1 MATSLGR
8 VNFGEAAC
16 TVPFFFH
23 PLATHRPP
31 SNAPLFS
38 SAENPSKQSCSL
50 HCLCTQSNSPSLV
63 HTQPCPVT
71 RARAISVVV
80 SLISRTP
87 FGCVEQGRTGSR
99 HVSHLLWGKRS
110 LWIGKIGISAASDST
125 GACKDTCIHACEVLG
140 NYSNTRSA
148 DIVAIFIP
156 SCTKHKQWEFHYRW
170 E

>member
-1 MATSLGR
+1 MERLHAWCLSAFTRWLHTDLPATPHCSP
-8 VNFGEAAC
+8 VQKIPASKAA
-16 TVPFFFH
+16 
-23 PLATHRPP
+23 
-31 SNAPLFS
+31 
-38 SAENPSKQSCSL
+38 L
-50 HCLCTQSNSPSLV
+50 HCLCKQSNSPSLV
-63 HTQPCPVT
+63 HMQPCPVT

-87 FGCVEQGRTGSR
+87 LGCVEQGRTGSC

-110 LWIGKIGISAASDST
+110 LWIGKIGISAVSDST
-125 GACKDTCIHACEVLG
+125 GACEDTCIHACEVLG